1 MEVQLGAFIM
11 FWTLVE
17 RDYNKSVANIQMR
30 ILEVMT
36 VLRRKK
42 KQSNEDRVIEKEKRC
57 CVFR

>member
-42 KQSNEDRVIEKEKRC
+42 NRVTKIE
-57 CVFR
+57 